1 MPNVPTNNVAAL
13 ETYAGTYSQALIGAL
28 LNGLDI
34 AQDIYVM
41 RNVRGPVNL
50 SKMTVTKGIRPLD
63 LTIDDVDETGRVWS
77 GRKIEVQPAMKVFK
91 VIPDELLKTWMSE
104 MLDINATQEPF
115 AQWCWAQE
123 FATVAEEINES
134 VFYAEYHADAAA
146 FNAGTVYNAGD
157 VIVFTDKNFYKA
169 NATTTAGQ
177 SPSTT
182 PAKWDN
188 INASAICDGLGTI
201 IKDEITGGGIAA
213 DHVIATNT
221 FSTTN
226 AVAELR
232 KLYLGAPVKF
242 RSKKAIMYIS
252 PAVMEMYRTDY
263 DTRYGKGNS
272 INDNTEDA
280 PVIYLKGTQQRVLL
294 KECTWMGDSQ
304 RVIYTFDKNLVM
316 ATDQLDA
323 ANSIG
328 KMIPIL
334 HGYKAVMKYLI
345 GFQIQDLEV
354 LYVNDKL

>member
-1 MPNVPTNNVAAL
+1 MPNPTNDVTAIAN
-13 ETYAGTYSQALIGAL
+13 YAGTYSQALIGAL

-41 RNVRGPVNL
+41 RNVKGPINL
-50 SKMTVTKGIRPLD
+50 TKLTVTKGIRPLD
-63 LTIDDVDETGRVWS
+63 TSIDDIDATGRLWS
-77 GRKIEVQPAMKVFK
+77 GRQISVKPAMKLFK
-91 VIPDELLKTWMSE
+91 IIPEELRKTWMSE
-104 MLDINATQEPF
+104 MLDPNATREPF
-115 AQWCWAQE
+115 AQWCWSQE

-134 VFYAEYHADAAA
+134 VFYAEYHGDASA
-146 FNAGTVYNAGD
+146 FNAGSVYTAGN
-157 VIVFTDKNFYKA
+157 VVVFTDKSFYKA

-182 PAKWDN
+182 PGKWDQ

-201 IKDEITGGGIAA
+201 IKNEITGGGIKAGQ
-213 DHVIATNT
+213 VIATNT
-221 FSTTN
+221 FDNTN
-226 AVAELR
+226 TVAELR

-252 PAVMEMYRTDY
+252 PAVMELYRADY

-272 INDNTEDA
+272 INDNTEDS

-294 KECTWMGDSQ
+294 KECTWMGASQ

-328 KMIPIL
+328 KLIETL
-334 HGYKAVMKYLI
+334 HGYKAIMKYLI